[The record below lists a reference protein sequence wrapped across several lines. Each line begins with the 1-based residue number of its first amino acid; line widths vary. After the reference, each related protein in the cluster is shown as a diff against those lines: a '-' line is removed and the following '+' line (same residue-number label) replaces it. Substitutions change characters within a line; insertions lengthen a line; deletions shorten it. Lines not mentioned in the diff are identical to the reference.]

1 MDASTIV
8 LVLGTLGMLCGLPPC
23 LRLLDMEADGHFGYL
38 LVIPVFA
45 ALMYALMTLGV
56 GTRTFQG
63 HEVPLLRYL
72 DWLVTTPILVGYAAY
87 VAGVSR
93 QGIVAVAGIDA
104 VMIGLGTAAV
114 VFAPPTQW
122 VFFGLS
128 ALCHVALFAAIYGP
142 LRKTAWEQ
150 PPARQRLAR
159 LLLNHVGL
167 IWLTYPVV
175 WLFGPGLQLV
185 SATGVTIM
193 IMYMD
198 VIAKVPYVY
207 FVYRSREVFVG
218 EEASSAPA
226 ASSVATAATA

>member
-8 LVLGTLGMLCGLPPC
+8 LVLGTLGMLFGIPPC
-23 LRLLDMEADGHFGYL
+23 LRLLNMEADGHFGYL
-38 LVIPVFA
+38 LVIPAFA

-93 QGIVAVAGIDA
+93 RGVVAVAATDA
-104 VMIGLGTAAV
+104 VMIGLGTAAI
-114 VFAPPTQW
+114 VFSPPTQW
-122 VFFGLS
+122 VFFGLAS
-128 ALCHVALFAAIYGP
+128 LCHLALFGAIYGP
-142 LRKTAWEQ
+142 IRQTAWEQ

-175 WLFGPGLQLV
+175 WLFGPGLQLI

-207 FVYRSREVFVG
+207 FVYRSREVFAG
-218 EEASSAPA
+218 AEASSTPPTR
-226 ASSVATAATA
+226 SVATAQTA